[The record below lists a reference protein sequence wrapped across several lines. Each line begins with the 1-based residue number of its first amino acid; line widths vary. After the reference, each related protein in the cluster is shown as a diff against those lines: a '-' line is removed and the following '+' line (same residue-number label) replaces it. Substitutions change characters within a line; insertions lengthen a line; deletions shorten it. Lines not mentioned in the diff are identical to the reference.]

1 MKELELKKKDLPQF
15 DLLSQARP
23 ILKFGAPIKSV
34 DETPQHNELSVDCGI
49 FVCYIIKRLAEKR
62 EIPQT
67 LRPRDVAEF
76 KVHMVR
82 KFLNDDQRTWT
93 EDLWKDNQLANEME
107 Q

>member
-1 MKELELKKKDLPQF
+1 MMLKRRNGGITTPSDQEEKLILTFKMP
-15 DLLSQARP
+15 SQC
-23 ILKFGAPIKSV
+23 
-34 DETPQHNELSVDCGI
+34 VDCGI

-67 LRPRDVAEF
+67 LQPRDVAEF